1 MSRLGRM
8 FDKIFFGGGRPD
20 ELAHDASP
28 VSPVARPSVDD
39 RARYD
44 SGASVYFH

>member
-1 MSRLGRM
+1 MSTLGRM

-20 ELAHDASP
+20 E
-28 VSPVARPSVDD
+28 VSRSDSQDSQTARPGVED

-44 SGASVYFH
+44 SGATIYFH